1 MTIIILFFQLV
12 VGGLYEHLVLKRE
25 SEGSLRCGRV
35 KFPLWPLRIL
45 HWICVVLVA
54 LGVTEI
60 ITGVGKQMGGRLRP
74 HFLAV
79 CKPDFS
85 TINCTD
91 EYGFPRYVTEYECTG
106 DPKDVIE
113 AR

>member
-1 MTIIILFFQLV
+1 MR
-12 VGGLYEHLVLKRE
+12 RE
-25 SEGSLRCGRV
+25 EEDQIE
-35 KFPLWPLRIL
+35 KMWPLRIL

-54 LGVTEI
+54 LGVMEI
-60 ITGVGKQMGGRLRP
+60 ITGIGKQMGGWLRS

-91 EYGFPRYVTEYECTG
+91 EYGFPRYVTEYKCTG

-113 AR
+113 AK